1 MIMFDI
7 GVREE
12 KNDLE
17 IQMSLCVCVCMC
29 TNSVWMALSANT
41 NIAVM
46 WTDIMSAVSYQ
57 LEKSGSKASCWYIF
71 QRYRC
76 NYIEDFGDCLVVT
89 ILAFL

>member
-29 TNSVWMALSANT
+29 TNSV
-41 NIAVM
+41 
-46 WTDIMSAVSYQ
+46 
-57 LEKSGSKASCWYIF
+57 
-71 QRYRC
+71 
-76 NYIEDFGDCLVVT
+76 
-89 ILAFL
+89 